1 MAKGNKH
8 KDRHAK
14 PAETGNAIATAG
26 NPASTDELSAHAESP
41 RAVDPPRRNK
51 PLLVVSIVLL
61 LGWLVILAWLAT
73 RTA

>member
-1 MAKGNKH
+1 MAKGNKP

-14 PAETGNAIATAG
+14 SADAGNAIVTVG
-26 NPASTDELSAHAESP
+26 NPASTDQLSTHAESP

-51 PLLVVSIVLL
+51 PLLVVSIVFL
-61 LGWLVILAWLAT
+61 LGWLVILAWLAA

>member
-14 PAETGNAIATAG
+14 PADAGNAIVTVG
-26 NPASTDELSAHAESP
+26 NPASTDQPSVHAESP
-41 RAVDPPRRNK
+41 RTVDPPRPNK
-51 PLLVVSIVLL
+51 PLLMVSIVLL
-61 LGWLVILAWLAT
+61 LGWLVILAWLAA